1 MTVPQDIFAAAL
13 LDPARPVPE
22 GLTDGGGRAA
32 GRRFDVYRNNVV
44 VSLSEALAT
53 GFPVVT
59 RLLGPQNMA
68 GLARLYLRA
77 HPPTSRLMTDHGAGF
92 PAFLAGMPQLA
103 HLGYLPD
110 VARLELAL
118 RRSYHSAD
126 AAPIAVERL
135 AAVDPKRLLACRVGL
150 APALRLIRSGW
161 PIFDIWRFNT
171 EDGAPKPRHEAQD
184 VLVLRPEFDP
194 EPHLLPPGGAEFVAA
209 LQAGQTLGAAG
220 DAGLAADS
228 AFDLAAPLALLI
240 QGAAVISL
248 AEEGQDR

>member
-1 MTVPQDIFAAAL
+1 MTVPQDLIAAAL

-22 GLTDGGGRAA
+22 GMTDGAGRPA

-44 VSLSEALAT
+44 VSLTEALAT
-53 GFPVVT
+53 GYPVIA

-77 HPPTSRLMTDHGAGF
+77 HPPTSRLMADHGADF

-118 RRSYHSAD
+118 RQSYHSAD
-126 AAPIAVERL
+126 AAPMAAERL
-135 AAVDPKRLLACRVGL
+135 AALDPERLLACRVGL
-150 APALRLIRSGW
+150 APALRLVRADW

-171 EDGAPKPRHEAQD
+171 EDGSPKPRHQAQD

-194 EPHLLPPGGAEFVAA
+194 EPHLLAPGGAEFVAA
-209 LQAGQTLGAAG
+209 LQAGRALGAAG
-220 DAGLAADS
+220 DAGLAADP

-240 QGAAVISL
+240 QGGAVISL